1 MIGRPPKMVNLQLHP
16 LEVNLK
22 TGEPFLRLRHHKN
35 IILTPPREE
44 DAEAFIPLLNDP
56 RVDGLAGPPYPYTL
70 GKLVSLRSFK
80 GGWVA
85 DIRE

>member
-1 MIGRPPKMVNLQLHP
+1 MVNLQLQP

-22 TGEPFLRLRHHKN
+22 TGEPFLRLRQHKN

-56 RVDGLAGPPYPYTL
+56 RISDKLASPPYPYTL
-70 GKLVSLRSFK
+70 GKLVSLRK
-80 GGWVA
+80 Y
-85 DIRE
+85 

>member
-1 MIGRPPKMVNLQLHP
+1 MVNLQLHP
-16 LEVNLK
+16 LEVNPK

-35 IILTPPREE
+35 IILTPPREV

-56 RVDGLAGPPYPYTL
+56 RVSDWLAGPPYPYTL
-70 GKLVSLRSFK
+70 GRLVSLCSFE

-85 DIRE
+85 DIGE